1 MNFRTYQILKQA
13 QERYG
18 YKNQIIVTA
27 EELAELTQV
36 LLKYARFPDHETALA
51 KTREKVVEEYADAQ
65 IVLGHIQMIY
75 NLTPGE
81 VDAVMQQKLSRM
93 ERWLSTD
100 KGFEQTM
107 ADREWKQNESE

>member
-1 MNFRTYQILKQA
+1 MNQAQIQQILKKA
-13 QERYG
+13 QDRYG

-51 KTREKVVEEYADAQ
+51 KTRDKVVEEYADAL
-65 IVLGHIQMIY
+65 IVLGHIRMIY
-75 NLTPGE
+75 NLTDE
-81 VDAVMQQKLSRM
+81 ELDKVVDAKMARM

-107 ADREWKQNESE
+107 ADREWKPE